1 MSLVA
6 EGVSVRFGGLA
17 AIEDVSFTLEPGEIV
32 GLIGPNGAGKT
43 TLVNVLSGFQKPS
56 AGEVRLEGRRFVGA
70 TPDAFAR
77 AGIARTF
84 QAVRLFKGLSVSE
97 NLEVSLVANGLSRRR
112 ARERAKALL
121 AEFLP
126 GDRGRMPAA
135 ALTYGEERKVGIARA
150 LALEPRYLL
159 LDEPAAGMAAAEVE
173 DLRSA
178 IVRVRAA
185 YGCGILVVE
194 HNMAL
199 IFALCDRIHV
209 LGSGR
214 TIASRL
220 AGRNQRQCESARG
233 LSRRVGERIRMS
245 SSSEAVLR
253 VEDLTIRYDVRDRR
267 QRRRRSK
274 SARVRSSRS
283 SARTAPAK
291 ARSCRRSPQSRPERE
306 AASKSAGA
314 RPMASLAAKS

>member
-6 EGVSVRFGGLA
+6 EDVSVRFGGLT
-17 AIEDVSFTLEPGEIV
+17 AIDDVSFTLEPGAIV

-43 TLVNVLSGFQKPS
+43 TLVNVLSGFQKPG
-56 AGEVRLEGRRFVGA
+56 AGEVRLDGRRFAGA
-70 TPDAFAR
+70 GPDVFAR

-84 QAVRLFKGLSVSE
+84 QAVRLFKRLSVSE

-126 GDRGRMPAA
+126 GDRGAMPAA

-173 DLRSA
+173 DLREA
-178 IVRVRAA
+178 IVRIRAV
-185 YGCGILVVE
+185 YGCSILVVE

-214 TIASRL
+214 TL
-220 AGRNQRQCESARG
+220 AVGSPEEIGANATVREAYLGVSESA
-233 LSRRVGERIRMS
+233 
-245 SSSEAVLR
+245 
-253 VEDLTIRYDVRDRR
+253 
-267 QRRRRSK
+267 
-274 SARVRSSRS
+274 SA
-283 SARTAPAK
+283 
-291 ARSCRRSPQSRPERE
+291 
-306 AASKSAGA
+306 
-314 RPMASLAAKS
+314 

>member
-6 EGVSVRFGGLA
+6 DGVSVRFGGLA

-43 TLVNVLSGFQKPS
+43 TLINVLSGFQRSS
-56 AGEVRLEGRRFVGA
+56 AGEVRLEGRRFVDA

-97 NLEVSLVANGLSRRR
+97 NLEVSLAANGLSRRR

-126 GDRGRMPAA
+126 GDRGGMPAS
-135 ALTYGEERKVGIARA
+135 ALTYGEERQVGIARA

-159 LDEPAAGMAAAEVE
+159 LDEPAAGMAVAEVE
-173 DLRSA
+173 DLRTA
-178 IVRVRAA
+178 VVRVRAA

-199 IFALCDRIHV
+199 IFTLCDRIHA
-209 LGSGR
+209 LGGGR
-214 TIASRL
+214 TIAVGSP
-220 AGRNQRQCESARG
+220 AEISANAKVR
-233 LSRRVGERIRMS
+233 
-245 SSSEAVLR
+245 EAYLG
-253 VEDLTIRYDVRDRR
+253 
-267 QRRRRSK
+267 
-274 SARVRSSRS
+274 A
-283 SARTAPAK
+283 
-291 ARSCRRSPQSRPERE
+291 PER
-306 AASKSAGA
+306 ASA
-314 RPMASLAAKS
+314 

>member
-6 EGVSVRFGGLA
+6 DGVSVRFGGLA
-17 AIEDVSFTLEPGEIV
+17 AIDDVSFTLEPGAIV

-43 TLVNVLSGFQKPS
+43 TLVNVLSGFQRPD
-56 AGEVRLEGRRFVGA
+56 AGEVRLEERRLVGA
-70 TPDAFAR
+70 APDAFAR

-97 NLEVSLVANGLSRRR
+97 NLEVSLAANGLSRTR

-126 GDRGRMPAA
+126 GDRGAAPAS

-173 DLRSA
+173 DLRAA
-178 IVRVRAA
+178 IDRIRTA

-214 TIASRL
+214 TIAVGSP
-220 AGRNQRQCESARG
+220 NQISA
-233 LSRRVGERIRMS
+233 
-245 SSSEAVLR
+245 
-253 VEDLTIRYDVRDRR
+253 D
-267 QRRRRSK
+267 
-274 SARVRSSRS
+274 ARVREAYLGVSE
-283 SARTAPAK
+283 SA
-291 ARSCRRSPQSRPERE
+291 SV
-306 AASKSAGA
+306 
-314 RPMASLAAKS
+314 

>member
-1 MSLVA
+1 MALVA

-17 AIEDVSFTLEPGEIV
+17 AIDDVSFSLEPGEIV

-56 AGEVRLEGRRFVGA
+56 AGEVRLDGRRFAGA
-70 TPDAFAR
+70 SPDAFAQ
-77 AGIARTF
+77 AGVARTF
-84 QAVRLFKGLSVSE
+84 QAVRLFKGLSASE
-97 NLEVSLVANGLSRRR
+97 NLEVSLVAKGVSRNR

-126 GDRGRMPAA
+126 GDRGHRPANT
-135 ALTYGEERKVGIARA
+135 LTYGEERKVGIARA
-150 LALEPRYLL
+150 LALGPRYLL

-173 DLRSA
+173 DLRQA
-178 IVRVRAA
+178 IIRIRLA

-214 TIASRL
+214 TL
-220 AGRNQRQCESARG
+220 A
-233 LSRRVGERIRMS
+233 VGS
-245 SSSEAVLR
+245 PEA
-253 VEDLTIRYDVRDRR
+253 I
-267 QRRRRSK
+267 
-274 SARVRSSRS
+274 
-283 SARTAPAK
+283 K
-291 ARSCRRSPQSRPERE
+291 ANMTVRE
-306 AASKSAGA
+306 AYLGVSENASV
-314 RPMASLAAKS
+314 

>member
-6 EGVSVRFGGLA
+6 EGVSVRFGGLS
-17 AIEDVSFTLEPGEIV
+17 AIDGVSFTLEPGEIV

-56 AGEVRLEGRRFVGA
+56 AGEVCLEGRRFVGA
-70 TPDAFAR
+70 APDAFAR

-97 NLEVSLVANGLSRRR
+97 NLEVSLAANGLSRRQAR
-112 ARERAKALL
+112 ARAKALL

-135 ALTYGEERKVGIARA
+135 ALTYGEERKAGIARA

-173 DLRSA
+173 DLRTA
-178 IVRVRAA
+178 IARVRAA
-185 YGCGILVVE
+185 YGCGILVGE

-214 TIASRL
+214 TIAVGAPDDISANAKVREAYL
-220 AGRNQRQCESARG
+220 GVSESA
-233 LSRRVGERIRMS
+233 
-245 SSSEAVLR
+245 
-253 VEDLTIRYDVRDRR
+253 
-267 QRRRRSK
+267 
-274 SARVRSSRS
+274 SA
-283 SARTAPAK
+283 
-291 ARSCRRSPQSRPERE
+291 
-306 AASKSAGA
+306 
-314 RPMASLAAKS
+314 

>member
-1 MSLVA
+1 MTA
-6 EGVSVRFGGLA
+6 AGLPA
-17 AIEDVSFTLEPGEIV
+17 RRRTLLPEPGV
-32 GLIGPNGAGKT
+32 
-43 TLVNVLSGFQKPS
+43 
-56 AGEVRLEGRRFVGA
+56 
-70 TPDAFAR
+70 
-77 AGIARTF
+77 ARTF

-97 NLEVSLVANGLSRRR
+97 NLEVSLVANGLSRQR

-150 LALEPRYLL
+150 MALEPRYLL

-214 TIASRL
+214 TL
-220 AGRNQRQCESARG
+220 AVGSPDEISANTKVREAYLGAAESA
-233 LSRRVGERIRMS
+233 
-245 SSSEAVLR
+245 
-253 VEDLTIRYDVRDRR
+253 
-267 QRRRRSK
+267 
-274 SARVRSSRS
+274 SA
-283 SARTAPAK
+283 
-291 ARSCRRSPQSRPERE
+291 
-306 AASKSAGA
+306 
-314 RPMASLAAKS
+314 

>member
-6 EGVSVRFGGLA
+6 DGVSVRFGGLA
-17 AIEDVSFTLEPGEIV
+17 AIDGVSFALDPGEIV

-56 AGEVRLEGRRFVGA
+56 AGEVRLEGRQFPDV

-97 NLEVSLVANGLSRRR
+97 NLEVSLAANGLSRRL

-135 ALTYGEERKVGIARA
+135 ALTYGEERKIGIARA
-150 LALEPRYLL
+150 LALGPRYLL

-173 DLRSA
+173 DLRTA
-178 IVRVRAA
+178 ILRIRAG

-209 LGSGR
+209 LGSGK
-214 TIASRL
+214 TIAVGSPDEISANGKVRDAYL
-220 AGRNQRQCESARG
+220 GAPESA
-233 LSRRVGERIRMS
+233 
-245 SSSEAVLR
+245 
-253 VEDLTIRYDVRDRR
+253 
-267 QRRRRSK
+267 
-274 SARVRSSRS
+274 SA
-283 SARTAPAK
+283 
-291 ARSCRRSPQSRPERE
+291 
-306 AASKSAGA
+306 
-314 RPMASLAAKS
+314 

>member
-6 EGVSVRFGGLA
+6 DGVSVRFGGLA
-17 AIEDVSFTLEPGEIV
+17 AIDDVSFTLEPGAIV

-43 TLVNVLSGFQKPS
+43 TLVNVLSGFQRPG
-56 AGEVRLEGRRFVGA
+56 AGEVRLEERRLVGA
-70 TPDAFAR
+70 APDAFAR

-97 NLEVSLVANGLSRRR
+97 NLEVSLAANGLSRTR

-126 GDRGRMPAA
+126 GDRGAAPAS

-173 DLRSA
+173 DLRAA
-178 IVRVRAA
+178 IDRIRTA

-214 TIASRL
+214 TIAVGSP
-220 AGRNQRQCESARG
+220 NQISA
-233 LSRRVGERIRMS
+233 
-245 SSSEAVLR
+245 
-253 VEDLTIRYDVRDRR
+253 D
-267 QRRRRSK
+267 
-274 SARVRSSRS
+274 ARVREAYLGVSE
-283 SARTAPAK
+283 SA
-291 ARSCRRSPQSRPERE
+291 SV
-306 AASKSAGA
+306 
-314 RPMASLAAKS
+314 

>member
-6 EGVSVRFGGLA
+6 DGVSVRFGGLA
-17 AIEDVSFTLEPGEIV
+17 AIEDVSLTLEPGEIV

-43 TLVNVLSGFQKPS
+43 TLINVLSGFQKPS
-56 AGEVRLEGRRFVGA
+56 AGEVRLEERRLAGP

-77 AGIARTF
+77 AGVARTF
-84 QAVRLFKGLSVSE
+84 QAVRLFKGLSASE
-97 NLEVSLVANGLSRRR
+97 NLEVSLVAKGVSRNR

-126 GDRGRMPAA
+126 GDRGRRPAST
-135 ALTYGEERKVGIARA
+135 LTYGEERKVGIARA
-150 LALEPRYLL
+150 LALGPRYLL

-173 DLRSA
+173 DLGQA
-178 IVRVRAA
+178 IVRIRAA

-214 TIASRL
+214 TL
-220 AGRNQRQCESARG
+220 A
-233 LSRRVGERIRMS
+233 VGSPEAIR
-245 SSSEAVLR
+245 ANTTV
-253 VEDLTIRYDVRDRR
+253 
-267 QRRRRSK
+267 
-274 SARVRSSRS
+274 
-283 SARTAPAK
+283 
-291 ARSCRRSPQSRPERE
+291 RE
-306 AASKSAGA
+306 AYLGVSEPASA
-314 RPMASLAAKS
+314 

>member
-17 AIEDVSFTLEPGEIV
+17 AIDGVSFALEPGEIV

-43 TLVNVLSGFQKPS
+43 TLVNVLSGFQRPS
-56 AGEVRLEGRRFVGA
+56 AGEVRLEGHRLVGA
-70 TPDAFAR
+70 APDAFAR

-97 NLEVSLVANGLSRRR
+97 NLEVSLVVNGLSRSR
-112 ARERAKALL
+112 ARDRAKTLL

-126 GDRGRMPAA
+126 GGRGDMPAA
-135 ALTYGEERKVGIARA
+135 ALTYGEERNVGIARA
-150 LALEPRYLL
+150 LALAPRYLL

-173 DLRSA
+173 DLRA
-178 IVRVRAA
+178 AVVRVRTA

-209 LGSGR
+209 LGTGR
-214 TIASRL
+214 TIAVGSPNQISAD
-220 AGRNQRQCESARG
+220 AGVREAYLGVSESA
-233 LSRRVGERIRMS
+233 SV
-245 SSSEAVLR
+245 
-253 VEDLTIRYDVRDRR
+253 
-267 QRRRRSK
+267 
-274 SARVRSSRS
+274 
-283 SARTAPAK
+283 
-291 ARSCRRSPQSRPERE
+291 
-306 AASKSAGA
+306 
-314 RPMASLAAKS
+314 

>member
-1 MSLVA
+1 MALVA

-17 AIEDVSFTLEPGEIV
+17 AIDSVSFTLEPGEIV

-56 AGEVRLEGRRFVGA
+56 AGEVRLDGRRFDGA
-70 TPDAFAR
+70 TPDVFAR
-77 AGIARTF
+77 AGVARTF
-84 QAVRLFKGLSVSE
+84 QAVRLFKQLNVSE
-97 NLEVSLVANGLSRRR
+97 NLEVSLVANGLTRSR

-126 GDRGRMPAA
+126 GDRGAMPAA

-159 LDEPAAGMAAAEVE
+159 LDEPAAGMATAEVE
-173 DLRSA
+173 DLRGA

-185 YGCGILVVE
+185 YGCGVLVVE

-214 TIASRL
+214 TLVVGSPDAI
-220 AGRNQRQCESARG
+220 SANAT
-233 LSRRVGERIRMS
+233 V
-245 SSSEAVLR
+245 
-253 VEDLTIRYDVRDRR
+253 
-267 QRRRRSK
+267 
-274 SARVRSSRS
+274 
-283 SARTAPAK
+283 
-291 ARSCRRSPQSRPERE
+291 RE
-306 AASKSAGA
+306 AYLGVSENASA
-314 RPMASLAAKS
+314 

>member
-6 EGVSVRFGGLA
+6 DGVSVRFGGLA
-17 AIEDVSFTLEPGEIV
+17 AIEGVSFTLEPGAIV

-43 TLVNVLSGFQKPS
+43 TLINVLSGFQKPS
-56 AGEVRLEGRRFVGA
+56 AGEVRLEGRRFA
-70 TPDAFAR
+70 DTTPDAFAR

-135 ALTYGEERKVGIARA
+135 ALTYGEERRAGIARA

-173 DLRSA
+173 DLKSA
-178 IVRVRAA
+178 IVRVRVA

-194 HNMAL
+194 HNMML

-214 TIASRL
+214 TIAIGAPGEIGTNAKVREAYLGVS
-220 AGRNQRQCESARG
+220 ESA
-233 LSRRVGERIRMS
+233 
-245 SSSEAVLR
+245 
-253 VEDLTIRYDVRDRR
+253 
-267 QRRRRSK
+267 
-274 SARVRSSRS
+274 SA
-283 SARTAPAK
+283 
-291 ARSCRRSPQSRPERE
+291 
-306 AASKSAGA
+306 
-314 RPMASLAAKS
+314 

>member
-17 AIEDVSFTLEPGEIV
+17 AVDGVSLTLEPGAIV

-56 AGEVRLEGRRFVGA
+56 AGEVRLDGRRFAGA
-70 TPDAFAR
+70 APDVFAR
-77 AGIARTF
+77 AGVARTF
-84 QAVRLFKGLSVSE
+84 QAVRLFKELSVSE
-97 NLEVSLVANGLSRRR
+97 NLEVSLVAKGLARRH
-112 ARERAKALL
+112 ARERAQAVL

-126 GDRGRMPAA
+126 GDRGYRAA
-135 ALTYGEERKVGIARA
+135 STLTYGEERKVGIARA
-150 LALEPRYLL
+150 LALGPRYLL

-173 DLRSA
+173 DLRQA

-214 TIASRL
+214 TL
-220 AGRNQRQCESARG
+220 AVGSPDEISGNMAVREAYLGVPESA
-233 LSRRVGERIRMS
+233 
-245 SSSEAVLR
+245 
-253 VEDLTIRYDVRDRR
+253 
-267 QRRRRSK
+267 
-274 SARVRSSRS
+274 SA
-283 SARTAPAK
+283 
-291 ARSCRRSPQSRPERE
+291 
-306 AASKSAGA
+306 
-314 RPMASLAAKS
+314 

>member
-17 AIEDVSFTLEPGEIV
+17 AIDGVSFTLEPGEIV

-43 TLVNVLSGFQKPS
+43 TLVNVLSGFQKPN
-56 AGEVRLEGRRFVGA
+56 AGEVRLEERRFASA

-77 AGIARTF
+77 AGVARTF
-84 QAVRLFKGLSVSE
+84 QAVRLFKQLSVSE
-97 NLEVSLVANGLSRRR
+97 NLEVSLAANGLSRNR

-126 GDRGRMPAA
+126 GDRGRMPAG

-159 LDEPAAGMAAAEVE
+159 LDEPAAGMAGAEVE
-173 DLRSA
+173 DLRGA
-178 IVRVRAA
+178 IVRIRAA

-214 TIASRL
+214 TL
-220 AGRNQRQCESARG
+220 AVGSPEEISANTK
-233 LSRRVGERIRMS
+233 V
-245 SSSEAVLR
+245 
-253 VEDLTIRYDVRDRR
+253 
-267 QRRRRSK
+267 
-274 SARVRSSRS
+274 
-283 SARTAPAK
+283 
-291 ARSCRRSPQSRPERE
+291 RE
-306 AASKSAGA
+306 AYLGVTENVSV
-314 RPMASLAAKS
+314 

>member
-6 EGVSVRFGGLA
+6 EGVSVRFGGLS
-17 AIEDVSFTLEPGEIV
+17 AIDGVSFTLELGEIV

-43 TLVNVLSGFQKPS
+43 TLVNVLSGFQKPN
-56 AGEVRLEGRRFVGA
+56 AGEVRLEERRFA
-70 TPDAFAR
+70 SAPPDAFAR

-84 QAVRLFKGLSVSE
+84 QAVRLFKQLSVSE
-97 NLEVSLVANGLSRRR
+97 NLEVSLVANGWSRSR

-126 GDRGRMPAA
+126 GDRGRMPAG

-173 DLRSA
+173 DLRQA
-178 IVRVRAA
+178 IVRIRAT
-185 YGCGILVVE
+185 YDCGILVVE

-214 TIASRL
+214 TL
-220 AGRNQRQCESARG
+220 AVGSPKEISANTK
-233 LSRRVGERIRMS
+233 V
-245 SSSEAVLR
+245 
-253 VEDLTIRYDVRDRR
+253 
-267 QRRRRSK
+267 
-274 SARVRSSRS
+274 
-283 SARTAPAK
+283 
-291 ARSCRRSPQSRPERE
+291 RE
-306 AASKSAGA
+306 AYLGVTENVSV
-314 RPMASLAAKS
+314 

>member
-1 MSLVA
+1 MALVT
-6 EGVSVRFGGLA
+6 EGASVRFGGLA
-17 AIEDVSFTLEPGEIV
+17 AIDGVSFTLEPGEIV

-43 TLVNVLSGFQKPS
+43 TLINVLSGFQRPT
-56 AGEVRLEGRRFVGA
+56 AGEVRLEGRRFVDA
-70 TPDAFAR
+70 VPDAFAR

-97 NLEVSLVANGLSRRR
+97 NLEVSLAANGLSRRR

-126 GDRGRMPAA
+126 GDRGGMPAS

-159 LDEPAAGMAAAEVE
+159 LDEPAAV
-173 DLRSA
+173 
-178 IVRVRAA
+178 VRVRAA

-199 IFALCDRIHV
+199 IFALCDRIHA

-214 TIASRL
+214 TIAVGSPAEISANAKVREAYL
-220 AGRNQRQCESARG
+220 GAPESA
-233 LSRRVGERIRMS
+233 
-245 SSSEAVLR
+245 
-253 VEDLTIRYDVRDRR
+253 
-267 QRRRRSK
+267 
-274 SARVRSSRS
+274 SA
-283 SARTAPAK
+283 
-291 ARSCRRSPQSRPERE
+291 
-306 AASKSAGA
+306 
-314 RPMASLAAKS
+314 

>member
-6 EGVSVRFGGLA
+6 DGVSVRFGGLA
-17 AIEDVSFTLEPGEIV
+17 AIDGVSFALDPGEIV

-56 AGEVRLEGRRFVGA
+56 AGEVRLEGRQFPDV

-97 NLEVSLVANGLSRRR
+97 NLEVSLAANGLSRRL
-112 ARERAKALL
+112 ARERAKTLL

-126 GDRGRMPAA
+126 GDRGRMPAV
-135 ALTYGEERKVGIARA
+135 ALTYGEERKIGIARA
-150 LALEPRYLL
+150 LALGPRYLL

-173 DLRSA
+173 DLRTA
-178 IVRVRAA
+178 ILRIRAG

-199 IFALCDRIHV
+199 IFAICDRIHV
-209 LGSGR
+209 LGSGK
-214 TIASRL
+214 TIAVGSPD
-220 AGRNQRQCESARG
+220 EISANG
-233 LSRRVGERIRMS
+233 KV
-245 SSSEAVLR
+245 
-253 VEDLTIRYDVRDRR
+253 
-267 QRRRRSK
+267 
-274 SARVRSSRS
+274 
-283 SARTAPAK
+283 
-291 ARSCRRSPQSRPERE
+291 RE
-306 AASKSAGA
+306 AYLGAPESTSA
-314 RPMASLAAKS
+314 

>member
-6 EGVSVRFGGLA
+6 EGVSVRFGGLS
-17 AIEDVSFTLEPGEIV
+17 AIDGVSFTLEPGEIV

-56 AGEVRLEGRRFVGA
+56 AGEVSLDGRRFDGA

-77 AGIARTF
+77 AGVARTF
-84 QAVRLFKGLSVSE
+84 QAVRLFKRLSVSE
-97 NLEVSLVANGLSRRR
+97 NLEVSLVANGLSRSR

-121 AEFLP
+121 AEFLQ
-126 GDRGRMPAA
+126 GDRGDIPAT

-150 LALEPRYLL
+150 LALRPRYLL

-173 DLRSA
+173 DLRKA

-199 IFALCDRIHV
+199 IFALCDRIQV

-214 TIASRL
+214 TL
-220 AGRNQRQCESARG
+220 AIG
-233 LSRRVGERIRMS
+233 
-245 SSSEAVLR
+245 
-253 VEDLTIRYDVRDRR
+253 
-267 QRRRRSK
+267 
-274 SARVRSSRS
+274 
-283 SARTAPAK
+283 
-291 ARSCRRSPQSRPERE
+291 SPEEIGANATVRE
-306 AASKSAGA
+306 AYLGVSENASA
-314 RPMASLAAKS
+314 

>member
-1 MSLVA
+1 MALVA

-17 AIEDVSFTLEPGEIV
+17 AIDGVSFTLEPGEIV

-56 AGEVRLEGRRFVGA
+56 AGEVRLDGRRFDGA
-70 TPDAFAR
+70 TPDVFAR
-77 AGIARTF
+77 AGVARTF
-84 QAVRLFKGLSVSE
+84 QGVRLFKQLNVSE
-97 NLEVSLVANGLSRRR
+97 NLEVSLVANGLSRSR

-126 GDRGRMPAA
+126 GDRGAMPAA

-159 LDEPAAGMAAAEVE
+159 LDEPAAGMATAEVE
-173 DLRSA
+173 DLRGA

-185 YGCGILVVE
+185 YGCGVLVVE

-214 TIASRL
+214 TL
-220 AGRNQRQCESARG
+220 AVGSPDAISANAT
-233 LSRRVGERIRMS
+233 V
-245 SSSEAVLR
+245 
-253 VEDLTIRYDVRDRR
+253 
-267 QRRRRSK
+267 
-274 SARVRSSRS
+274 
-283 SARTAPAK
+283 
-291 ARSCRRSPQSRPERE
+291 RE
-306 AASKSAGA
+306 AYLGVSENASA
-314 RPMASLAAKS
+314 

>member
-6 EGVSVRFGGLA
+6 DGVSVRFGGLA
-17 AIEDVSFTLEPGEIV
+17 AIDDVSFTLEPGAIV

-43 TLVNVLSGFQKPS
+43 TLVNVLSGFQRPG
-56 AGEVRLEGRRFVGA
+56 AGEVRLEERRLVGA
-70 TPDAFAR
+70 APDAFAR

-97 NLEVSLVANGLSRRR
+97 NLEVSLAANGLSRTR

-126 GDRGRMPAA
+126 GDRGAVPAG

-173 DLRSA
+173 DLRAA
-178 IVRVRAA
+178 IDRIRAA

-214 TIASRL
+214 TIAVGSP
-220 AGRNQRQCESARG
+220 NQISA
-233 LSRRVGERIRMS
+233 
-245 SSSEAVLR
+245 
-253 VEDLTIRYDVRDRR
+253 D
-267 QRRRRSK
+267 
-274 SARVRSSRS
+274 ARVREAYLGVSE
-283 SARTAPAK
+283 SA
-291 ARSCRRSPQSRPERE
+291 SV
-306 AASKSAGA
+306 
-314 RPMASLAAKS
+314 

>member
-1 MSLVA
+1 MSLVT
-6 EGVSVRFGGLA
+6 EGISVRFGGLM
-17 AIEDVSFTLEPGEIV
+17 AIDGVSFTLEPGAIV

-56 AGEVRLEGRRFVGA
+56 AGEVRVDGRRLAGA

-84 QAVRLFKGLSVSE
+84 QAVRLFKRLSVSE
-97 NLEVSLVANGLSRRR
+97 NLEVSLVANGLSRNL
-112 ARERAKALL
+112 ARERAKVLL

-126 GDRGRMPAA
+126 GDRAHMPAA

-150 LALEPRYLL
+150 LALEPSYLL

-173 DLRSA
+173 DLRGA
-178 IVRVRAA
+178 IVRIHAA

-214 TIASRL
+214 TL
-220 AGRNQRQCESARG
+220 AIGSPEEISANAT
-233 LSRRVGERIRMS
+233 V
-245 SSSEAVLR
+245 
-253 VEDLTIRYDVRDRR
+253 
-267 QRRRRSK
+267 
-274 SARVRSSRS
+274 
-283 SARTAPAK
+283 
-291 ARSCRRSPQSRPERE
+291 RE
-306 AASKSAGA
+306 AYLGVSETVSA
-314 RPMASLAAKS
+314 

>member
-6 EGVSVRFGGLA
+6 EGASVRFGGLA

-56 AGEVRLEGRRFVGA
+56 AGEVRLDGRRFDGA
-70 TPDAFAR
+70 APNAFAR
-77 AGIARTF
+77 AGVARTF

-97 NLEVSLVANGLSRRR
+97 NLEVSLVANGLSRGR
-112 ARERAKALL
+112 ARERAKAVLT
-121 AEFLP
+121 EFLP
-126 GDRGRMPAA
+126 GDRGRMPAG

-173 DLRSA
+173 DLRGA
-178 IVRVRAA
+178 IARVRAV
-185 YGCGILVVE
+185 YGYGILVIE

-199 IFALCDRIHV
+199 IFALCDQIHV

-214 TIASRL
+214 TL
-220 AGRNQRQCESARG
+220 AIG
-233 LSRRVGERIRMS
+233 
-245 SSSEAVLR
+245 
-253 VEDLTIRYDVRDRR
+253 
-267 QRRRRSK
+267 
-274 SARVRSSRS
+274 
-283 SARTAPAK
+283 
-291 ARSCRRSPQSRPERE
+291 SPEEISTNTTVRE
-306 AASKSAGA
+306 AYLGVTENISV
-314 RPMASLAAKS
+314 